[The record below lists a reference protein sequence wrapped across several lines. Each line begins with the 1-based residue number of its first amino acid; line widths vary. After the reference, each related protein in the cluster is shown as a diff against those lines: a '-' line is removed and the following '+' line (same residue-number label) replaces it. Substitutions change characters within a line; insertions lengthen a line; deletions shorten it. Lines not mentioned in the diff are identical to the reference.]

1 MRKIIFVSILSLI
14 FSAFLFLPAFADQ
27 KAELN
32 SSVSENQGSRAERG
46 VLIYFW
52 GDGCPHC
59 AKESKFLEGIAKKY
73 PELEIKKYEV
83 WYNQANQKTFQE
95 LAKKYNIERL
105 AVPLTIINGK
115 SFLGYQSDDTTGKMI
130 EEEIIKATEEIN
142 PSTRLRAGE
151 TKHIGPV
158 KVNIPFLGSRDLS
171 AMSLPLLTVVIA
183 GLDGLNPCAMWVLL
197 FLLVLLIGSRSRKRM
212 WLIAGTFILASGIV
226 YFLVLAAWLNLFLA
240 VSYIGFI
247 RTAIGIFAVGFGLWQ
262 IKNFI
267 QYKPGTCKITDGKAG
282 WQEKLKNGL
291 KNRAEKLVFSPLT
304 FGIVIG
310 VVVLA
315 VGVNLVEFFCSAGLP
330 AIYTNILSLNQLS
343 SVSYYLYLLLYT
355 FIFML
360 DDLIVFSIAIITLSK
375 FTFTEKYNYWA
386 TLIGGI
392 LILVL
397 GLLLT
402 FRPGLLM
409 FA

>member
-1 MRKIIFVSILSLI
+1 MVDKTKII
-14 FSAFLFLPAFADQ
+14 
-27 KAELN
+27 K
-32 SSVSENQGSRAERG
+32 
-46 VLIYFW
+46 
-52 GDGCPHC
+52 
-59 AKESKFLEGIAKKY
+59 
-73 PELEIKKYEV
+73 
-83 WYNQANQKTFQE
+83 
-95 LAKKYNIERL
+95 
-105 AVPLTIINGK
+105 
-115 SFLGYQSDDTTGKMI
+115 
-130 EEEIIKATEEIN
+130 
-142 PSTRLRAGE
+142 
-151 TKHIGPV
+151 
-158 KVNIPFLGSRDLS
+158 
-171 AMSLPLLTVVIA
+171 
-183 GLDGLNPCAMWVLL
+183 
-197 FLLVLLIGSRSRKRM
+197 
-212 WLIAGTFILASGIV
+212 IV
-226 YFLVLAAWLNLFLA
+226 
-240 VSYIGFI
+240 
-247 RTAIGIFAVGFGLWQ
+247 
-262 IKNFI
+262 
-267 QYKPGTCKITDGKAG
+267 
-282 WQEKLKNGL
+282 
-291 KNRAEKLVFSPLT
+291 
-304 FGIVIG
+304 VIG